1 MSETVNS
8 TENSTVYASPSVRK
22 MSRQLG
28 VNLNE
33 VQGSGRNNRIL
44 KEDLEEYVKNKISSP
59 SQNSQNMGIN
69 TSLPSWEYL
78 DFSKFGQTE
87 NFTLPRIKQISG
99 SFLHRNWL
107 EIPHI
112 TQHADADITNI
123 EKFRKSI
130 NNEKNTDLKVTLISF
145 IMKALHY
152 QLKKFPLF
160 NSSINADKKSVT
172 LKKFFNIGFA
182 VATDNGLVVPVI
194 KNVDRKGVLK

>member
-59 SQNSQNMGIN
+59 SQNSQKMGIN

-78 DFSKFGQTE
+78 DFL
-87 NFTLPRIKQISG
+87 NLVKQKIS
-99 SFLHRNWL
+99 L
-107 EIPHI
+107 
-112 TQHADADITNI
+112 
-123 EKFRKSI
+123 
-130 NNEKNTDLKVTLISF
+130 
-145 IMKALHY
+145 Y
-152 QLKKFPLF
+152 Q
-160 NSSINADKKSVT
+160 
-172 LKKFFNIGFA
+172 G
-182 VATDNGLVVPVI
+182 
-194 KNVDRKGVLK
+194 